1 MADPRKQLE
10 DVTFQWFDY
19 DISDNEYTEFANKY
33 LTSRNF
39 RLYKY
44 QNPFVSLESLNRF
57 YDQLK
62 TNNLSLCAP
71 STFNDPFDGQFT
83 VPDWVDPQ
91 ALYWMRNATDE
102 IWRIGCLTERN
113 NSLLMW
119 AHYGAS
125 YRGVCIE
132 YDFSNF
138 SAIESGCMFAPV
150 MYRNSRPEV
159 PGIVIAKSYKGQGIP
174 AENQNQLSKGLFT
187 KSPDWKYEYEW
198 RIVKYC
204 SKDKRISKYPP
215 FEMPPIRKIYL
226 GAEWR
231 TPFDGADWIYHD
243 LCEIC
248 EPRGIDLIE
257 THLNAKSYTV
267 DIL

>member
-1 MADPRKQLE
+1 MHISREQLE
-10 DVTFQWFDY
+10 SAISKGFDGS
-19 DISDNEYTEFANKY
+19 ISDYECEALASAY
-33 LTSRNF
+33 LEHQDF

-44 QNPFVSLESLNRF
+44 QNPFTSSTSIARFFSQIESN
-57 YDQLK
+57 
-62 TNNLSLCAP
+62 TISLCAP
-71 STFNDPFDGQFT
+71 TTFNDPFDGQFT

-91 ALYWMRNATDE
+91 VLYWIRNATDE

-138 SAIESGCMFAPV
+138 SAIESRCMFAPV
-150 MYRNSRPEV
+150 MYRDSRPEV
-159 PGIVIAKSYKGQGIP
+159 PESVITKSYKGHAIP
-174 AENQNQLSKGLFT
+174 TEDQNQLSKGLFT
-187 KSPDWKYEYEW
+187 KSPAWKYEYEW

-204 SKDKRISKYPP
+204 SKDKRISKYLP

-231 TPFDGADWIYHD
+231 TPFEDADWIYHA

-248 EPRGIDLIE
+248 EPRGIDIIE
-257 THLNAKSYTV
+257 THLNTKSYTV

>member
-1 MADPRKQLE
+1 
-10 DVTFQWFDY
+10 
-19 DISDNEYTEFANKY
+19 
-33 LTSRNF
+33 
-39 RLYKY
+39 
-44 QNPFVSLESLNRF
+44 
-57 YDQLK
+57 
-62 TNNLSLCAP
+62 
-71 STFNDPFDGQFT
+71 
-83 VPDWVDPQ
+83 
-91 ALYWMRNATDE
+91 MRNATDE

-125 YRGVCIE
+125 HRGVCIE

-138 SAIESGCMFAPV
+138 SAIESRCMFAPV
-150 MYRNSRPEV
+150 MYRNSCPEV
-159 PGIVIAKSYKGQGIP
+159 PESVIAKSYKGQGIP
-174 AENQNQLSKGLFT
+174 TEDQNQLSKGLFT

-204 SKDKRISKYPP
+204 SKDKRISKYLP

-231 TPFDGADWIYHD
+231 ASFDGADWIYHD

-248 EPRGIDLIE
+248 EPRGIDIIE

>member
-1 MADPRKQLE
+1 MADPRKRLE
-10 DVTFQWFDY
+10 DATFQWFDD

-33 LTSRNF
+33 LKSRNY

-44 QNPFVSLESLNRF
+44 QNPFVSLKSLDRF
-57 YDQLK
+57 RDQLK
-62 TNNLSLCAP
+62 TNKLSLCAP

-83 VPDWVDPQ
+83 VPDWANSRTPD
-91 ALYWMRNATDE
+91 WMHETTDE
-102 IWRIGCLTERN
+102 IWRIGCLTEHN
-113 NSLLMW
+113 DSLLMW

-138 SAIESGCMFAPV
+138 SAPEKGCIFAPV
-150 MYRNSRPEV
+150 MYRDSRPEV
-159 PGIVIAKSYKGQGIP
+159 PESVITKSYKGRAIP
-174 AENQNQLSKGLFT
+174 TEVQNQLSKGLFT
-187 KSPDWKYEYEW
+187 KSPDWKYECEW
-198 RIVKYC
+198 RIVKGC
-204 SKDKRISKYPP
+204 PQKDRNSKYLP
-215 FEMPPIRKIYL
+215 FKMPPIRKIYL

-231 TPFDGADWIYHD
+231 TPFEDADWIYHA

-248 EPRGIDLIE
+248 EPRGIDIIE

>member
-1 MADPRKQLE
+1 MHVSREHLE
-10 DVTFQWFDY
+10 SVVSKWFDGS
-19 DISDNEYTEFANKY
+19 ISDYKCEALASTY
-33 LTSRNF
+33 LERQDF

-44 QNPFVSLESLNRF
+44 QNPFVSSESIARF
-57 YDQLK
+57 FSQVESN
-62 TNNLSLCAP
+62 TMSLCAP
-71 STFNDPFDGQFT
+71 TMFNDPFDGQFT

-91 ALYWMRNATDE
+91 ALYWVRSATDE

-132 YDFSNF
+132 YDFSKF
-138 SAIESGCMFAPV
+138 SAIESHCMFALV
-150 MYRNSRPEV
+150 MYRDSRPEI
-159 PGIVIAKSYKGQGIP
+159 PESVITKSYKGHTIP
-174 AENQNQLSKGLFT
+174 TEDQNQLSKGLFT
-187 KSPDWKYEYEW
+187 KSPAWKYECEW
-198 RIVKYC
+198 RIVRGCPKEN
-204 SKDKRISKYPP
+204 RNSKYLS
-215 FEMPPIRKIYL
+215 FKMPPIRKIYL

-231 TPFDGADWIYHD
+231 TPCIDSDWIYHA

-248 EPRGIDLIE
+248 EPRGIDIIE

-267 DIL
+267 DIS

>member
-10 DVTFQWFDY
+10 DVTFQWFDD

-102 IWRIGCLTERN
+102 IWRIGCLALRENRN
-113 NSLLMW
+113 FFDRNAVIHTLEAEIHGLV
-119 AHYGAS
+119 AS
-125 YRGVCIE
+125 QQIIFELGLV
-132 YDFSNF
+132 
-138 SAIESGCMFAPV
+138 APK
-150 MYRNSRPEV
+150 
-159 PGIVIAKSYKGQGIP
+159 AGQGQARRNPHRTFGRQTTLLDFFGDGSQRQQVIVVVHGLIP
-174 AENQNQLSKGLFT
+174 LDRL
-187 KSPDWKYEYEW
+187 
-198 RIVKYC
+198 
-204 SKDKRISKYPP
+204 PP
-215 FEMPPIRKIYL
+215 RATNKKAP
-226 GAEWR
+226 
-231 TPFDGADWIYHD
+231 
-243 LCEIC
+243 
-248 EPRGIDLIE
+248 
-257 THLNAKSYTV
+257 AK
-267 DIL
+267 L

>member
-1 MADPRKQLE
+1 MRHSRSYR
-10 DVTFQWFDY
+10 V
-19 DISDNEYTEFANKY
+19 ISEFHLCIFAVSLFHVSLPGKTEKSAKPI
-33 LTSRNF
+33 TSR
-39 RLYKY
+39 LCGYKK
-44 QNPFVSLESLNRF
+44 
-57 YDQLK
+57 DH
-62 TNNLSLCAP
+62 
-71 STFNDPFDGQFT
+71 
-83 VPDWVDPQ
+83 
-91 ALYWMRNATDE
+91 ATDCLNKQFAL
-102 IWRIGCLTERN
+102 RGVFQIGCLTERN

-138 SAIESGCMFAPV
+138 SAIESRCMFAPV
-150 MYRNSRPEV
+150 MYSNSCPEV
-159 PGIVIAKSYKGQGIP
+159 PESVIAKSYKGQGIP
-174 AENQNQLSKGLFT
+174 TEDQNQLSKGLFT

-204 SKDKRISKYPP
+204 SKDKRISKYLP

-231 TPFDGADWIYHD
+231 APFDGADWIYHD

-248 EPRGIDLIE
+248 EPRGIDIIE

>member
-1 MADPRKQLE
+1 MADSRKRLE
-10 DVTFQWFDY
+10 DATFQWFDD

-33 LTSRNF
+33 LKSRNY

-44 QNPFVSLESLNRF
+44 QNPFASLKSLDRF
-57 YDQLK
+57 RDQLK
-62 TNNLSLCAP
+62 TNKLSLCAP

-83 VPDWVDPQ
+83 VPDWADSRTPD
-91 ALYWMRNATDE
+91 WIRETTDE
-102 IWRIGCLTERN
+102 IWRIGCLTEHN
-113 NSLLMW
+113 DSLLMW

-138 SAIESGCMFAPV
+138 SAPEKDCIFAPV
-150 MYRNSRPEV
+150 MYRDSRPEV
-159 PGIVIAKSYKGQGIP
+159 PESVITKSYKGHAIP
-174 AENQNQLSKGLFT
+174 TEDQNQLSKGLFT

-204 SKDKRISKYPP
+204 SKDKRISKYLP

-231 TPFDGADWIYHD
+231 TPYIDSDWIYQT

-248 EPRGIDLIE
+248 EPRGIDIIE